1 MARTEWS
8 PADRIQLLLQRME
21 RQHIAVNH
29 APNFFLH
36 RLLGAT
42 LQDALEAYF
51 HQQAPGP

>member
-42 LQDALEAYF
+42 LQDALETYF